1 VRNLNIQ
8 LIRHATLKLQ
18 FNGQTILVDP
28 MFSLKSTLA
37 PVANAANE
45 CKNPLVDLPITVEEL
60 LSEINAIIITHS
72 HRDHLDDRAIELL
85 PKDRPVFCQPED
97 EEKLISLAFKDV
109 RSVEH
114 ETVWRGIQFKRTGGQ
129 HGTGKLGKL
138 MGPVSG
144 FVLQVENEPVVYVAG
159 DTIWCSEV
167 DEAISRYSPEVI
179 VLNGGE
185 AQYLTGD
192 PITMGV
198 NDIEKVHRASPSS
211 KIVVVHMESW
221 NHCLLTRKELRQYIE
236 TKQLSDISVP
246 DDGRILNF

>member
-1 VRNLNIQ
+1 MNIQ
-8 LIRHATLKLQ
+8 LIRHATIKLQ

-85 PKDRPVFCQPED
+85 PKDLPVFCQRED
-97 EEKLISLAFKDV
+97 EEKLISLGFKDV
-109 RSVEH
+109 R
-114 ETVWRGIQFKRTGGQ
+114 TVWYETEWKGIRLIRTGGE
-129 HGTGKLGKL
+129 HGTGELGKL

-144 FVLQVENEPVVYVAG
+144 FVLQAEDEPVVYVAG

-167 DEAISRYSPEVI
+167 EEAIANYSPGVI

-198 NDIEKVHRASPSS
+198 KDIEKVHRASPSS
-211 KIVVVHMESW
+211 NIVVVHMESW
-221 NHCLLTRKELRQYIE
+221 NHCLLTRRDLRQYIE
-236 TKQLSDISVP
+236 TNQLLDISVP

>member
-1 VRNLNIQ
+1 MNIQ
-8 LIRHATLKLQ
+8 LIRHATIKLQ

-28 MFSLKSTLA
+28 MFSSKSTLA

-60 LSEINAIIITHS
+60 LGEIHGIIITHS

-85 PKDRPVFCQPED
+85 PKDLPVFCQPED

-114 ETVWRGIQFKRTGGQ
+114 ETEWKGIQLIRTGGQ
-129 HGTGKLGKL
+129 HGTGELGKL

-144 FVLQVENEPVVYVAG
+144 FVLQSEDEPVVYVAG

-167 DEAISRYSPEVI
+167 EEAISNYSPEVI

-221 NHCLLTRKELRQYIE
+221 NHCLLTRRDLRQYIE
-236 TKQLSDISVP
+236 TNQLSYIFVP
-246 DDGRILNF
+246 DDGMILNF

>member
-1 VRNLNIQ
+1 MNTLNIQ
-8 LIRHATLKLQ
+8 LIRHATIKLQ
-18 FNGQTILVDP
+18 VNGQTILVDP
-28 MFSLKSTLA
+28 IFSLKSTLA

-45 CKNPLVDLPITVEEL
+45 FKNPLVDLPIPVEEL

-85 PKDRPVFCQPED
+85 PKDLPVFCQPED
-97 EEKLISLAFKDV
+97 EEKLISLGFKDV
-109 RSVEH
+109 RSVKH

-129 HGTGKLGKL
+129 HGTGELGKL

-144 FVLQVENEPVVYVAG
+144 FVLQAVDEPVIYVAG

-167 DEAISRYSPEVI
+167 EEAISNYSPGVI

-198 NDIEKVHRASPSS
+198 KDIEKVHRVSPSS

-221 NHCLLTRKELRQYIE
+221 NHCLLTRRELKESI
-236 TKQLSDISVP
+236 TTHQLSNVFVP
-246 DDGRILNF
+246 NDGMSLVF

>member
-8 LIRHATLKLQ
+8 LIRHATIKLQ

-28 MFSLKSTLA
+28 MFSSKSTLA

-45 CKNPLVDLPITVEEL
+45 SKNPLVDLPITVEEL

-72 HRDHLDDRAIELL
+72 HRDHLDDRAIEFL
-85 PKDRPVFCQPED
+85 PKDLPIFCQPED

-109 RSVEH
+109 RSVNQ
-114 ETVWRGIQFKRTGGQ
+114 ETVWKGIRFKRTSGQ
-129 HGTGKLGKL
+129 HGTGELGKL

-144 FVLQVENEPVVYVAG
+144 FVLQTEDEPVVYVAG

-167 DEAISRYSPEVI
+167 EEAIANYSPGVI

-192 PITMGV
+192 PITMGA

-221 NHCLLTRKELRQYIE
+221 NHCLLTRRDLRQYIE
-236 TKQLSDISVP
+236 TNQLREIFVP
-246 DDGRILNF
+246 EDGITLQF

>member
-1 VRNLNIQ
+1 MNTLNIQ
-8 LIRHATLKLQ
+8 LIRHATIKLQ

-28 MFSLKSTLA
+28 MFSSKSTLA

-45 CKNPLVDLPITVEEL
+45 FQNPLVDLPIPVEEMV
-60 LSEINAIIITHS
+60 SEINAIIITHS

-85 PKDRPVFCQPED
+85 PKDLPVFCQPED

-109 RSVEH
+109 RSVED
-114 ETVWRGIQFKRTGGQ
+114 ETEWKGIRLIRTGGQ
-129 HGTGKLGKL
+129 HGTGELGKL

-144 FVLQVENEPVVYVAG
+144 FVLQAKDEPVVYVAG

-167 DEAISRYSPEVI
+167 EEAISNYSPGVI

-198 NDIEKVHRASPSS
+198 MDIEKVHRASPFS

-221 NHCLLTRKELRQYIE
+221 NHCLLTRRDLRQYIE
-236 TKQLSDISVP
+236 TNQLSDISVP

>member
-1 VRNLNIQ
+1 MNIQ
-8 LIRHATLKLQ
+8 LIRHATIKLQ
-18 FNGQTILVDP
+18 FNGQKILVDP

-45 CKNPLVDLPITVEEL
+45 LKNPLVDLPISVEEL
-60 LSEINAIIITHS
+60 LSEIHAIIITHS

-85 PKDRPVFCQPED
+85 PKDLPVFCQPED
-97 EEKLISLAFKDV
+97 EEKLTSLAFKDV
-109 RSVEH
+109 RCVEH
-114 ETVWRGIQFKRTGGQ
+114 ETVWKGIQFKRTGGQ
-129 HGTGKLGKL
+129 HGTGELGKL

-144 FVLQVENEPVVYVAG
+144 FVLQAVDEPVVYLAG

-167 DEAISRYSPEVI
+167 EEAISQYSPGVI

-192 PITMGV
+192 PITMGAK
-198 NDIEKVHRASPSS
+198 DIEKVHKASPTS

-221 NHCLLTRKELRQYIE
+221 NHCLLTRRELRESI
-236 TKQLSDISVP
+236 TTHQLSNVFVP
-246 DDGRILNF
+246 NDGMSLVF